1 MFRRSVALVLGVLV
15 AIGAFADD
23 HLCAI
28 SAAHAKQTTKPAEAP
43 SALDRSEGS
52 DLPIFLVTDDGPDSG
67 YLVRYDQEG
76 CSTGYGGI
84 YCEESERFW
93 IRGDYLLWW
102 TKGTRPPPLV
112 TTSPDNTPQSDAGVL
127 PGATILYPTGVLNAD
142 YRSGYR
148 VTVGYWLDACH
159 TRAIEGDYWDFGP
172 NSSRFAASG
181 QGSPILARPFLDSRD
196 GEQNAELISFPGLTG
211 TVTANVSDYF
221 QSAGA
226 WFRCN
231 LRSRQP
237 TCGDCGDCGNRGDC
251 GETCGSTCASCRRA
265 CGFRLDM
272 LAGYRHYRYND
283 NLTVHEDLLDTGLV
297 LAGTTFD
304 IVDSFHTHNEFH
316 GGEIGVRAQ
325 VCRGRWSLDLIAKAA
340 LGNNHQVVTIDGQT
354 ITTIPNLIPVVTAGG
369 LLTGDNNIGQYS
381 RDRFVI
387 IPQFGAEIGYA
398 LNCNW
403 RAYAGY
409 NFLYWANV
417 QRAASQIDFNVD
429 PSANPPASSP
439 PLPQLTNTDF
449 WAQGLNVGL
458 EFRH

>member
-1 MFRRSVALVLGVLV
+1 MFRRSVAPVLGVLV
-15 AIGAFADD
+15 AIGAFAATP
-23 HLCAI
+23 LCAI
-28 SAAHAKQTTKPAEAP
+28 SSADAKETTKPAEAP
-43 SALDRSEGS
+43 STLDRSDGS
-52 DLPIFLVTDDGPDSG
+52 ALPIYLVTDDGPDSD

-76 CSTGYGGI
+76 CSTSYGRI
-84 YCEESERFW
+84 CCEESERFW

-112 TTSPDNTPQSDAGVL
+112 TMSPDGTSQGNAGVL
-127 PGATILYPTGVLNAD
+127 PGATILYPTGWVNAD
-142 YRSGYR
+142 SRSGYR
-148 VTVGYWLDACH
+148 VSLGYWLDACR
-159 TRAIEGDYWDFGP
+159 TRAIEGDYWDLGP
-172 NSSRFAASG
+172 NSSHFVASG
-181 QGSPILARPFLDSRD
+181 EGSPILARPFRDSRD
-196 GEQNAELISFPGLTG
+196 GDQNAELVSFPGLTG
-211 TVTANVSDYF
+211 TVTVNASDYF

-231 LRSRQP
+231 LKSCQP
-237 TCGDCGDCGNRGDC
+237 TCGDCGDCGDC
-251 GETCGSTCASCRRA
+251 GETCEPTCESRRRA

-283 NLTVHEDLLDTGLV
+283 SLTIHEDLLDTGLV
-297 LAGTTFD
+297 LTGTTFD
-304 IVDSFHTHNEFH
+304 ILDSFRTHNEFH
-316 GGEIGVRAQ
+316 GGEIGVSAQ
-325 VCRGRWSLDLIAKAA
+325 VCRGRWSLDLTAKAA
-340 LGNNHQVVTIDGQT
+340 FGNNRQVVTIDGQT
-354 ITTIPNLIPVVTAGG
+354 ILTIPDLTPIVTKRG
-369 LLTGDNNIGQYS
+369 LLTGDSNIGQYS

-387 IPQFGAEIGYA
+387 IPQFGAEVGYA

-429 PSANPPASSP
+429 PGNSPPAGSP
-439 PLPQLTNTDF
+439 PLPQLTQTDF